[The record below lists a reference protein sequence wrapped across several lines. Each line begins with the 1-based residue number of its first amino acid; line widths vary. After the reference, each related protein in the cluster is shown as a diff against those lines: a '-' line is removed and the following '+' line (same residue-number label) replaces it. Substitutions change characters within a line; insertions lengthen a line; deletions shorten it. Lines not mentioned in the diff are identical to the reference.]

1 MGRVAST
8 GEEIVITKHGK
19 PIAKLVAAR
28 RARNAPRS
36 VHGCVRG
43 TMLVSAA
50 IETKNVRVMGPIRA
64 ERLSSDQRM
73 ARLVEEGM
81 VSPPKGKGLRSVR
94 PVKVRG
100 RSVAATLLED
110 RG

>member
-1 MGRVAST
+1 MVATLIVNVPVRVLKNELSAYLRRVRR
-8 GEEIVITKHGK
+8 GERIVVTDRGK
-19 PIAKLVAAR
+19 PVA
-28 RARNAPRS
+28 
-36 VHGCVRG
+36 
-43 TMLVSAA
+43 
-50 IETKNVRVMGPIRA
+50 EMGPIRA

-81 VSPPKGKGLRSVR
+81 VSPPQGKGLRSVR